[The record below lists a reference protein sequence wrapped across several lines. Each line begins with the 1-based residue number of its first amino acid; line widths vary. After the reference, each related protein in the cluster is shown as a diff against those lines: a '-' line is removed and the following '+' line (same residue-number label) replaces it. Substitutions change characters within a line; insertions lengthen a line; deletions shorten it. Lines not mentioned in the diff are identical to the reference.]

1 MITTITGKNQVTLPA
16 ELVRE
21 LDWRPGHQIEWT
33 KGDDGS
39 LIARR
44 KPTRAELAKKLMGMG
59 RRWLKPG
66 DDPIRDLME
75 ERLRDEEALE
85 AKFRRLAGP

>member
-21 LDWRPGHQIEWT
+21 LGWQPGHQIEWT
-33 KGDDGS
+33 KTEDGS

-44 KPTRAELAKKLMGMG
+44 KPTRAELAQQVMGMG

-66 DDPIRDLME
+66 TDPIRDLME
-75 ERLRDEEALE
+75 ERARDEEALE
-85 AKFRRLAGP
+85 AQCRRLAGS

>member
-1 MITTITGKNQVTLPA
+1 MTTTITSKNQVTLPA

-21 LDWRPGHQIEWT
+21 LGWQPGHQIEWT
-33 KGDDGS
+33 KTEDGS

-44 KPTRAELAKKLMGMG
+44 KPTRAELAQQAMGMG

-66 DDPIRDLME
+66 ADPIRDLME
-75 ERLRDEEALE
+75 ERARDEEALE
-85 AKFRRLAGP
+85 AKCRRLAGS